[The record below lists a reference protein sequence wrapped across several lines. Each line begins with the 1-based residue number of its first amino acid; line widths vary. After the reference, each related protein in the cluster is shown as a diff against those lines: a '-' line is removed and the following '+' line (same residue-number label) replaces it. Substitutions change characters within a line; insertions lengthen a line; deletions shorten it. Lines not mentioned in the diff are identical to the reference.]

1 MIKTNICA
9 LVIRLQKTSWRRLC
23 QDQYIRLSHTSSRCL
38 QDLFKTSSKRLA
50 KMYSRYVQDVLKTS
64 SVRLAKTFSKCFQD
78 VLQKRLQDIFKT
90 SSKRFE
96 DIFKTSWKRLAKT
109 SSRLFQELSSS
120 YTVLVNNYSKC
131 IQHVSKKYCNIGY
144 LQKDLPRSHFS
155 KIYDQCT
162 KFEGVIKIFQV
173 LVFHFTTP
181 FSGCLQRRV

>member
-1 MIKTNICA
+1 MVQVNYANQILDILPA
-9 LVIRLQKTSWRRLC
+9 V
-23 QDQYIRLSHTSSRCL
+23 
-38 QDLFKTSSKRLA
+38 FKTSCENVFKTPSRRLE
-50 KMYSRYVQDVLKTS
+50 DIFKTS

-78 VLQKRLQDIFKT
+78 VLQNRLQ
-90 SSKRFE
+90 
-96 DIFKTSWKRLAKT
+96 DIFKTSWKRLAKI

-162 KFEGVIKIFQV
+162 KFEGVINISQV

>member
-1 MIKTNICA
+1 M
-9 LVIRLQKTSWRRLC
+9 SSGPF
-23 QDQYIRLSHTSSRCL
+23 QDV
-38 QDLFKTSSKRLA
+38 FKTSCENVFKIRSRRLE
-50 KMYSRYVQDVLKTS
+50 DIFKTS

-162 KFEGVIKIFQV
+162 KFEGVINISQV
-173 LVFHFTTP
+173 WVFHFTTP
-181 FSGCLQRRV
+181 FSGCLQRRI